1 MGRSEAGASFYQAHV
16 LSEIKQFQHH
26 TLWWQEQQVLRQAG
40 APNTR
45 EQCELKETSP
55 KQISQKLDKIQF
67 SAYPAKS
74 EEIDLQDKEKK

>member
-1 MGRSEAGASFYQAHV
+1 M
-16 LSEIKQFQHH
+16 
-26 TLWWQEQQVLRQAG
+26 LRQAG

-45 EQCELKETSP
+45 DQCELKETSP
-55 KQISQKLDKIQF
+55 KQISQKFDKIQF